1 MSKPKKIHTTAPA
14 TASLT
19 GCGRNDV
26 INMINNSEKFYDRL
40 TFLYP
45 VIDLFLK
52 PQKHKFFGAI
62 NDCPHGRLLEIGV
75 GNGTHFKYYSKHDIV
90 GIDASGSML
99 ARARNH
105 LKDNIQLFHMNGET
119 LLFPDETFDYVILS
133 HVIAVVGNP
142 EKLLEEVHRVLK
154 PCGKV
159 FILNHFTPTNWLKY
173 VDKAFERIC
182 RLFHF
187 KSVFQISSLRRI
199 ERFKLLRESDA
210 GLFAYFKIMIYEKN
224 L

>member
-1 MSKPKKIHTTAPA
+1 
-14 TASLT
+14 
-19 GCGRNDV
+19 
-26 INMINNSEKFYDRL
+26 
-40 TFLYP
+40 
-45 VIDLFLK
+45 
-52 PQKHKFFGAI
+52 
-62 NDCPHGRLLEIGV
+62 
-75 GNGTHFKYYSKHDIV
+75 
-90 GIDASGSML
+90 ML